1 MKLVKSLTSIAALAV
16 VTTFASAGSAEA
28 ISFRMT
34 PGIANPTTGATNQ
47 GAFSDFA
54 GTKGTTTVDF
64 NSGFNAGA
72 SSVDVNGKDGK
83 RFMTYSFNNP
93 ISGNSGQT
101 GVYNDRWA
109 PAGANGEVNNSNYLA
124 VFAGNTVTMTF
135 AKTMNYFGIDW
146 GAISGGNVFS
156 FFRNGQQ
163 VRSFSTADV
172 NPVAPVRATQHGGEG
187 NGYLHFYSSSA
198 NDVFD
203 EIRITQTGGG
213 GFESDNHSF
222 HEGSGRF
229 DFENELKDVPEPTVT
244 LGLIALGST
253 FLISKRKKLA

>member
-1 MKLVKSLTSIAALAV
+1 
-16 VTTFASAGSAEA
+16 
-28 ISFRMT
+28 
-34 PGIANPTTGATNQ
+34 
-47 GAFSDFA
+47 
-54 GTKGTTTVDF
+54 
-64 NSGFNAGA
+64 
-72 SSVDVNGKDGK
+72 
-83 RFMTYSFNNP
+83 
-93 ISGNSGQT
+93 
-101 GVYNDRWA
+101 
-109 PAGANGEVNNSNYLA
+109 
-124 VFAGNTVTMTF
+124 MTF

-172 NPVAPVRATQHGGEG
+172 NPVAPVRAAQHGGEG
-187 NGYLHFYSSSA
+187 NGYLHFYSDSA

-229 DFENELKDVPEPTVT
+229 DFEDELKDVPEPTVT